1 MAFKMRGKPVID
13 GTALHKHAVNTKQVE
28 MAREEELMRQ
38 AQLANSPLP
47 RIGDKLR
54 DRLNRRVTI
63 GSRVDDEGREIV
75 TKTVERNRLF
85 GDGTRR
91 RVVDKPN
98 WDLANVPQENRA
110 QQGGEVVVGSGD
122 EARDVIDPPLAP
134 EGTYYDP
141 SDDTSNMGYDDM
153 SFKDAFGRA
162 RAELGPDGTFIWR
175 GKEYNTRLAEDNKPA
190 PGDTRGPVYDIR
202 PGDPGYGV
210 YKVPDK
216 QFWPINEYKSNPNF
230 PIPGTVNA
238 PYEINPPYDWMR
250 DDGAYPGGSSRFNE
264 RTGEYSDRP
273 MFSLRTAEVVQ
284 ASDGTWHHPSDVG
297 AYEASLRG
305 GSSSRSSSGSWSGA
319 MGYRGMK

>member
-63 GSRVDDEGREIV
+63 GSRVDDEGKEIV

-98 WDLANVPQENRA
+98 WDLASVPEENRA

-122 EARDVIDPPLAP
+122 EARDVINPPLAP

-175 GKEYNTRLAEDNKPA
+175 GNEYNTRLAEDNQPA
-190 PGDTRGPVYDIR
+190 PGTTTITGIDSGENRRYDM
-202 PGDPGYGV
+202 
-210 YKVPDK
+210 PDK
-216 QFWPINEYKSNPNF
+216 S
-230 PIPGTVNA
+230 V
-238 PYEINPPYDWMR
+238 DW
-250 DDGAYPGGSSRFNE
+250 DKYIS
-264 RTGEYSDRP
+264 
-273 MFSLRTAEVVQ
+273 
-284 ASDGTWHHPSDVG
+284 
-297 AYEASLRG
+297 
-305 GSSSRSSSGSWSGA
+305 
-319 MGYRGMK
+319 

>member
-1 MAFKMRGKPVID
+1 MRGKPVID

-63 GSRVDDEGREIV
+63 GSRVDDEGKEIV

-110 QQGGEVVVGSGD
+110 QQGDEVVVGSGD

-153 SFKDAFGRA
+153 SFRDAFGRA

-175 GKEYNTRLAEDNKPA
+175 GNEYNTRLAEDNKPA
-190 PGDTRGPVYDIR
+190 PGDTRGPVYDVR

-216 QFWPINEYKSNPNF
+216 SVDWDKYINKKQPNPNF

-250 DDGAYPGGSSRFNE
+250 GGGYPGGSRDFDES
-264 RTGEYSDRP
+264 TGQYRDRP

-284 ASDGTWHHPSDVG
+284 ASDGRWVHPADLA
-297 AYEASLRG
+297 AYEASLG
-305 GSSSRSSSGSWSGA
+305 YVYPTSEGSSSR
-319 MGYRGMK
+319 